1 MPKETPFYRSTNKS
15 TISDLWNCRNGVP
28 MRVLLFNFLVFA
40 AAQRNLQDERSMGSM
55 EIITHR
61 GYPAE
66 KHKVVTKDGYI
77 LTLHRIPHG
86 RNGRKGRGPVLLQHG
101 LVSSSFDYLSLQPS
115 QSLSESLF
123 FQKIASSNADSG
135 TGYSLADAGYDVWL
149 GNNRGNIYSNEH
161 VDDNN
166 DNYWNFSWHEMGEYD
181 FPAMIDYILEVT
193 QRPNL
198 FLVGHSQGSHAFIIA
213 TNHYPEIQRKV
224 KHHFAMAPSL
234 SSFHLRSFI
243 IRLATVQPQLVTI
256 ALSVIPDQ
264 AYSVPVFQPVCGQ
277 SSWLSWCKWILKE
290 FSGSMDQIDEEHLP
304 LLTANF
310 PGGTSNKNWMHYL
323 QKLKSGTKH
332 FDHGTKGNLEAYG
345 TKHPRDYDFSQY
357 SVPTSLFFSP
367 SDKLVSTEDMKMEMI
382 AYRGY
387 PAEEHKVVT
396 KDGYILTMH
405 RIPHG
410 RNGTRGGVPVLLQHG
425 LMSSSFDFLSQL
437 PDKSLSYSLADAGYD
452 VWLGNNRGNIYSTE
466 HVRLARAK
474 SRRYWDFSWDE
485 MGRYDFPAMINYVF
499 NVVRKSRM
507 HVIGHSQRNR
517 NGYRTLP
524 ENIRISR
531 TLRILKIRAWAHSI
545 AHSRFAGIY
554 PDMPVATTHNPE
566 IQTKVEN
573 AQSSLRYPY
582 FGNYRTFI
590 VKHFFAIAP
599 SLSSA
604 HLGSVTIQI
613 ATAHPEFVEQAA
625 LALIPDRAYSLP
637 VLVSFCGRP
646 AMWKPCKWIF
656 NEFAGPMDQ
665 VDEDRLPVFTAHL
678 PGGTSNRNIKHYFQ
692 KIKNG
697 TKYYDYGFAGN
708 LKAYGS
714 PYPREYNFSGFTVP
728 TSVYYS
734 PADKLVSTAD
744 IKIGLASLPSSAIV
758 RERNLTGFGHFE
770 FIWGNRA
777 KDEIYNEI
785 IDVLNLFSP
794 KLTVSPV
801 ASPTKMIPAGVQIM
815 NSGMNS

>member
-1 MPKETPFYRSTNKS
+1 
-15 TISDLWNCRNGVP
+15 
-28 MRVLLFNFLVFA
+28 
-40 AAQRNLQDERSMGSM
+40 
-55 EIITHR
+55 
-61 GYPAE
+61 
-66 KHKVVTKDGYI
+66 
-77 LTLHRIPHG
+77 
-86 RNGRKGRGPVLLQHG
+86 
-101 LVSSSFDYLSLQPS
+101 
-115 QSLSESLF
+115 
-123 FQKIASSNADSG
+123 
-135 TGYSLADAGYDVWL
+135 
-149 GNNRGNIYSNEH
+149 
-161 VDDNN
+161 
-166 DNYWNFSWHEMGEYD
+166 
-181 FPAMIDYILEVT
+181 
-193 QRPNL
+193 
-198 FLVGHSQGSHAFIIA
+198 
-213 TNHYPEIQRKV
+213 
-224 KHHFAMAPSL
+224 
-234 SSFHLRSFI
+234 
-243 IRLATVQPQLVTI
+243 
-256 ALSVIPDQ
+256 
-264 AYSVPVFQPVCGQ
+264 
-277 SSWLSWCKWILKE
+277 
-290 FSGSMDQIDEEHLP
+290 
-304 LLTANF
+304 
-310 PGGTSNKNWMHYL
+310 
-323 QKLKSGTKH
+323 
-332 FDHGTKGNLEAYG
+332 
-345 TKHPRDYDFSQY
+345 
-357 SVPTSLFFSP
+357 
-367 SDKLVSTEDMKMEMI
+367 MEMI

-410 RNGTRGGVPVLLQHG
+410 RNG
-425 LMSSSFDFLSQL
+425 
-437 PDKSLSYSLADAGYD
+437 YSLADAGYD

-466 HVRLARAK
+466 H
-474 SRRYWDFSWDE
+474 
-485 MGRYDFPAMINYVF
+485 
-499 NVVRKSRM
+499 
-507 HVIGHSQRNR
+507 
-517 NGYRTLP
+517 
-524 ENIRISR
+524 
-531 TLRILKIRAWAHSI
+531 
-545 AHSRFAGIY
+545 
-554 PDMPVATTHNPE
+554 
-566 IQTKVEN
+566 
-573 AQSSLRYPY
+573 
-582 FGNYRTFI
+582 

-758 RERNLTGFGHFE
+758 
-770 FIWGNRA
+770 
-777 KDEIYNEI
+777 
-785 IDVLNLFSP
+785 LNLFSP